1 MTTPVRSFVAIS
13 SNTTASQ
20 LVFPLNNVYSQFSF
34 KLTLDGSKYKL
45 WCIIFLDMCKGAK
58 VHGHIT
64 GKSKPRG
71 DEDEDY
77 EAIDSRI
84 QSWFYST

>member
-45 WCIIFLDMCKGAK
+45 WRIMFLYTCNDEKLY
-58 VHGHIT
+58 GHII
-64 GKSKPRG
+64 GKFKPQG
-71 DEDEDY
+71 DKDKD
-77 EAIDSRI
+77 
-84 QSWFYST
+84 